1 MAIISIPDEDAPLKP
16 TPNLKMQD
24 DSYVGNTVDTR
35 LENVSTISTYIQG
48 SRMIVDYYSQVL
60 GRDDSASTHSDDVL
74 HIHKQ
79 YRLIRGVPVIVSS
92 DLSQKQNSEG
102 SRAFEITG
110 SGSVPYG
117 ITPNSGDVMVL
128 DIGDGR
134 EMELTVQS
142 TERMSIYP
150 EAYSDIEYR
159 GVRILNQTDRG
170 QIDSRVIETLFFNTE
185 LQRAGLKPLLTQSDT
200 EHRNTLRRLYGV
212 LVDRYLRDFLHQ
224 DYKTLL
230 VPGQLSV
237 VYDPYITR
245 FVKSIMDHVSFPKLN
260 DLNVLSTNGDVYTQ
274 ESTIWDL
281 LIDRDLTLLSI
292 IPSKVGI
299 ASIRNFRTRPLM
311 NSIFYSG
318 VRDVVTVL
326 DPSYSHDTD
335 GRTSKA
341 YKDLIPA
348 GYQSDEID
356 DLIPV
361 QNLNDATPIDFYT
374 TNQLPIVRRIA
385 EDNYYVFSKSFYE
398 HKVPGSLLEQL
409 VLDRLTK
416 SNTNLADLTTM
427 ATMSL
432 TLDNLERFYY
442 TPIVLTLI
450 KLSDGVL

>member
-1 MAIISIPDEDAPLKP
+1 MAFIGIPDEDKPRDP

-24 DSYVGNTVDTR
+24 ESYVGNTVDSR
-35 LENVSTISTYIQG
+35 LSNVSTISTYIQG
-48 SRMIVDYYSQVL
+48 SRMVVDYYSQVL

-92 DLSQKQNSEG
+92 DLSQKQNTDGGRS
-102 SRAFEITG
+102 FEITG

-117 ITPNSGDVMVL
+117 ISPNSGDVMVL

-159 GVRILNQTDRG
+159 GVRILNQSDRT
-170 QIDSRVIETLFFNTE
+170 QIDSRVIETLFFNTD
-185 LQRAGLKPLLTQSDT
+185 LQRAGLKPLLTQTDT

-212 LVDRYLRDFLHQ
+212 LADRYLRDFLHQ

-237 VYDPYITR
+237 VYDPYITK
-245 FVKSIMDHVSFPKLN
+245 FVKSIMDHVSFPRLN
-260 DLNVLSTNGDVYTQ
+260 DLNVLSTNGDPYTQ
-274 ESTIWDL
+274 EDTIWDL
-281 LIDRDLTLLSI
+281 LIDRDLTLLPVI
-292 IPSKVGI
+292 ASKVGI
-299 ASIRNFRTRPLM
+299 VSIRNFRTRPLM

-318 VRDVVTVL
+318 VRDIVTVI
-326 DPSYSHDTD
+326 DPSFSHDTT
-335 GRTSKA
+335 GRSSKSHGE
-341 YKDLIPA
+341 LISA
-348 GYQSDEID
+348 GHITDD
-356 DLIPV
+356 VNDLIPV
-361 QNLNDATPIDFYT
+361 QNLNSDKPVNFYT
-374 TNQLPIVRRIA
+374 PSQLPLVRRIA

-398 HKVPGSLLEQL
+398 HKVPGSLLETL

-427 ATMSL
+427 ANMAL